1 MTRNRKK
8 VPTEIAAPDSAAP
21 ESTDLKRAV
30 PARVRKA
37 GAAAG
42 TEIEAVALSLPPQAE
57 AQERTIRCVICSTAT
72 QAGSPD
78 HMCWVCRRL
87 KISAWREVE
96 QQMPAQE

>member
-8 VPTEIAAPDSAAP
+8 VPTDIPAPDSPAPDSATL
-21 ESTDLKRAV
+21 ERAS
-30 PARVRKA
+30 PAR
-37 GAAAG
+37 AAKPG
-42 TEIEAVALSLPPQAE
+42 TEADAVVVSLPPQVE